1 MLCEWPWPCL
11 SLLLLLC
18 EWPWPSST
26 FSFFS
31 PSVSTSLEGGG
42 GGISTLY
49 KISKLFSDVNMKVKT
64 KSLRFLRYNFR
75 SQCVLEKIQILFSKF
90 MRVFKQ
96 CALRLNCCQLFDTRK
111 VRTLHKRA
119 DRAVFAQMSS
129 LYRFRGYIRY
139 CAYFAATQVKDS
151 NGSAHS
157 AVLTLM
163 LRAGF
168 EPGPLIS

>member
-1 MLCEWPWPCL
+1 MHKHLYYSSPLNFTSFVCL
-11 SLLLLLC
+11 TRWQIILAEFQTDGKYKLRLL
-18 EWPWPSST
+18 
-26 FSFFS
+26 
-31 PSVSTSLEGGG
+31 
-42 GGISTLY
+42 
-49 KISKLFSDVNMKVKT
+49 
-64 KSLRFLRYNFR
+64 
-75 SQCVLEKIQILFSKF
+75 QEKIQILFSKF

-96 CALRLNCCQLFDTRK
+96 CALRLNCCQLFDARK

-139 CAYFAATQVKDS
+139 CAYFVATQVKDS